1 VTSRALPKTRR
12 LTNQARLVEQL
23 LRRGV
28 ATRAELAKAGGMSQ
42 PTAGKI
48 IDELATAGV
57 VEELSGASEVARSR
71 SSVGRP
77 GKQLR
82 LAQSPPRLVIVELGV
97 ERTRLA
103 AVPAALP
110 DEERWD
116 VDFKTPSSEAL
127 WRQRL
132 LQHAAALPIRRP
144 WAVMVSVPGLVDES
158 IGKILM
164 CPNLHWCE
172 RSDLVSAFH
181 EVFRAPVL
189 LIQENR
195 ALALAEV
202 ATRASGSDFLLVDFG
217 DGVGGALVTGQRPYD
232 GKVPVTGEIGHTPLA
247 GHRRQ
252 CGCGNLG
259 CLETLIAAP
268 WLVRSLAEATGEGS
282 VTFAD
287 VCRAAQAAELPAFL
301 VEALDATAGCI
312 ASILNVCGLKRV
324 VLSGHIRDLG
334 PRATEH
340 LIGAIRR
347 AAMWSRFDSVEV
359 ELVQRR
365 RARGLT
371 IAAIQRFIMP
381 TDWGEKSAGRPSS

>member
-1 VTSRALPKTRR
+1 MRAVPKSLR

-23 LRRGV
+23 LRRGI

-48 IDELATAGV
+48 IDELSSAGV
-57 VEELSGASEVARSR
+57 VEELTAGSELARGR
-71 SSVGRP
+71 PSVGRP

-82 LAQSPPRLVIVELGV
+82 LSQSPARLVIVELGV

-110 DEERWD
+110 EDERWD
-116 VDFKTPSSEAL
+116 VEFRTPSNEAS

-132 LQHAAALPIRRP
+132 RQHAASLSIRRP
-144 WAVMVSVPGLVDES
+144 WGVMVSVPGLVDETN
-158 IGKILM
+158 GKILL

-172 RSDLVSAFH
+172 RADMTTTFQ
-181 EVFRAPVL
+181 EVFRAPVR

-202 ATRASGSDFLLVDFG
+202 GTRASASDFLLVDFG
-217 DGVGGALVTGQRPYD
+217 DGVGGAIVVGQRPQE
-232 GKVPVTGEIGHTPLA
+232 GSVPATGEIGHTPIA
-247 GHRRQ
+247 GNERQ
-252 CGCGNLG
+252 CGCGNRG
-259 CLETLIAAP
+259 CLETLIAEP
-268 WLVRSLAEATGEGS
+268 WLVQSLAELTGDPS
-282 VTFAD
+282 VTFSH
-287 VCRAAQAAELPAFL
+287 VCRAAQGPELPRFL
-301 VEALDATAGCI
+301 AEALDATASCI

-324 VLSGHIRDLG
+324 VLSGHIRELG
-334 PRATEH
+334 PRASDH
-340 LIGAIRR
+340 LMAAIRR
-347 AAMWSRFDSVEV
+347 ASMWSRFDAVEV

-371 IAAIQRFIMP
+371 IAGIQRVIMP
-381 TDWGEKSAGRPSS
+381 TDWGER